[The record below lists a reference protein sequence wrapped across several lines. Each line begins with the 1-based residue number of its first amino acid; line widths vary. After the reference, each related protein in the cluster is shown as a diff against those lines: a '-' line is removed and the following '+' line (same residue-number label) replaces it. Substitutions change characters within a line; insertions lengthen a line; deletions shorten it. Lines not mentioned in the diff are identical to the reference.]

1 MTTMPRGLDILR
13 NVDVRVSVELG
24 RTQMKLKD
32 VLSLAPDSVVPL
44 ERMTDEL
51 LDIQVN
57 GQTIA
62 RGEIVT
68 VGERFA
74 LRIVEIGEEANEA
87 ETASPASPA
96 APVSPAPRAKAS
108 RAAPR

>member
-1 MTTMPRGLDILR
+1 MTMMSRGLDILK

-32 VLSLAPDSVVPL
+32 VLALGQDSVVAL
-44 ERMTDEL
+44 DRLTDEL

-62 RGEIVT
+62 RGEVVT

-74 LRIVEIGEEANEA
+74 LRIVEVGGEGAAEVAEAVVPDLA
-87 ETASPASPA
+87 GA
-96 APVSPAPRAKAS
+96 
-108 RAAPR
+108 

>member
-1 MTTMPRGLDILR
+1 MTMMSRGLDILR

-32 VLSLAPDSVVPL
+32 VLALGQDSVVAL
-44 ERMTDEL
+44 ERLTDEL

-68 VGERFA
+68 IGDRFA
-74 LRIVEIGEEANEA
+74 LRIVEMGGEADADEALG
-87 ETASPASPA
+87 A
-96 APVSPAPRAKAS
+96 AADKAS
-108 RAAPR
+108 GAARR

>member
-1 MTTMPRGLDILR
+1 MTMMSRGLDILR

-32 VLSLAPDSVVPL
+32 VLALGQDSVVAL
-44 ERMTDEL
+44 ERLTDEL
-51 LDIQVN
+51 LVIQVN

-68 VGERFA
+68 IGDRFA
-74 LRIVEIGEEANEA
+74 LRIVEMGCEPDADQ
-87 ETASPASPA
+87 TLGDA
-96 APVSPAPRAKAS
+96 ADKAS
-108 RAAPR
+108 EAARR

>member
-1 MTTMPRGLDILR
+1 MTTMSRGLDLLR

-32 VLSLAPDSVVPL
+32 VLALGPDSVVAL
-44 ERMTDEL
+44 ERLTDEL

-68 VGERFA
+68 IGDRFA
-74 LRIVEIGEEANEA
+74 LRIVELGGEDSEGEA
-87 ETASPASPA
+87 
-96 APVSPAPRAKAS
+96 PAPPATGGKA
-108 RAAPR
+108 RGAAAR